1 MEKSCWQKKAQPYSE
16 TLSVYTVIFLLGL
29 APQSIS
35 ICHSHSKPQGL
46 LDHEAQVAG
55 QLALK
60 PGPAEEPICSLGST
74 QN

>member
-1 MEKSCWQKKAQPYSE
+1 MEKSCWQKKAQPYSK

-35 ICHSHSKPQGL
+35 ICHLHSKPQGL

-60 PGPAEEPICSLGST
+60 PGPAEKPICSLGST